1 MKATSSVPFTVKIRT
16 GVTMARKTAHTLLP
30 LFQSYGASLVTLHGR
45 SKEQRYAKRADWEYI
60 SECAKLAD
68 PMPLFGNGDVLGWE
82 DYYSS
87 LDKGVSGVMIGRGA
101 LIKPWLFKE
110 IKERK
115 VYDISATE
123 RLDIM
128 KEFTRCGLEY
138 WGSDTMGVNTTRRYV
153 ILCKCKKRTLLKV
166 YLKNRF
172 LCEWLSF
179 ACRYIPA
186 GLLEVLPQRM
196 NERPPAYRGRN
207 ELETLMAS
215 DNADDWVKLSELV
228 LGPAPD
234 SFKFL
239 PK

>member
-1 MKATSSVPFTVKIRT
+1 MSRLLNKNVDLNLGCPIDLVTSKGAGSALLERKSRLESILSAMKATSSVPFTVKIRT
-16 GVTMARKTAHTLLP
+16 GVTMGRKTAHTLLP

-45 SKEQRYAKRADWEYI
+45 SKEQRYAKKADWEYI

-82 DYYSS
+82 DYYAA

-138 WGSDTMGVNTTRRYV
+138 WGSDTMGVNTTRR
-153 ILCKCKKRTLLKV
+153 
-166 YLKNRF
+166 
-172 LCEWLSF
+172 
-179 ACRYIPA
+179 
-186 GLLEVLPQRM
+186 
-196 NERPPAYRGRN
+196 
-207 ELETLMAS
+207 
-215 DNADDWVKLSELV
+215 
-228 LGPAPD
+228 
-234 SFKFL
+234 
-239 PK
+239 